1 MTDLE
6 LAGQGR
12 LVDVSHNDQG
22 DSLVRLEADGPVT
35 LSFKQAPRDSQQVR
49 LEVIFAYIEQAQMEN
64 QAKDQI
70 WALVK
75 KDMPLT
81 YKMLELQGLGLEP
94 ELVAPVI
101 ELLVTE

>member
-1 MTDLE
+1 MSQWSTLSSGP
-6 LAGQGR
+6 LAKGFSPEKRWFR
-12 LVDVSHNDQG
+12 LKLNGS
-22 DSLVRLEADGPVT
+22 VT
-35 LSFKQAPRDSQQVR
+35 LSFKHTPRDLQQVR
-49 LEVIFAYIEQAQMEN
+49 LDVIFSYIEQAQMEN

-75 KDMPLT
+75 KNMPIA
-81 YKMLELQGLGLEP
+81 YKMLELQDLGLEP

>member
-1 MTDLE
+1 
-6 LAGQGR
+6 
-12 LVDVSHNDQG
+12 
-22 DSLVRLEADGPVT
+22 
-35 LSFKQAPRDSQQVR
+35 
-49 LEVIFAYIEQAQMEN
+49 MEN

-94 ELVAPVI
+94 EVIDPVI
-101 ELLVTE
+101 ELLVTEP

>member
-1 MTDLE
+1 
-6 LAGQGR
+6 
-12 LVDVSHNDQG
+12 
-22 DSLVRLEADGPVT
+22 
-35 LSFKQAPRDSQQVR
+35 
-49 LEVIFAYIEQAQMEN
+49 MEN

-75 KDMPLT
+75 KNMPIA
-81 YKMLELQGLGLEP
+81 YKMLELQDLGLEP